1 MQYLLSKEEYDR
13 LMAQATSNSTMPSKA
28 KLQSFCTM
36 VANKLP
42 ILYWNNEEPM
52 PWGCYLTEEEE
63 WYCDKCPCQEVCPA
77 PKSWSK

>member
-1 MQYLLSKEEYDR
+1 MQYLLSKEEYENLTDK
-13 LMAQATSNSTMPSKA
+13 AFSNSDMPSKA

-36 VANKLP
+36 VANKLTV
-42 ILYWNNEEPM
+42 LFWGNEE